1 MKHIIAQT
9 HTKDTLLYAISIGLE
24 RSVFYAIRGVIVLYM
39 LSEAIHMEQENA
51 FELYGWFVG
60 SFTFSQVL
68 GAILGDLIIGNRKAL
83 FLGGLMQAL
92 GAFCFCIP
100 TVFGLYIGLFLVVVG
115 GGLFVP
121 NIKSNFGKLYLS
133 KPKLMD
139 AGFTMLFVAINIGA
153 FGGVVLMDYFRS
165 EYGWNASFIFSGIM
179 MLLAL
184 TPLYFLEA
192 VADDATVKSKATIK
206 QRIFYISM
214 AILVVGLFWAFYEI
228 ANFRFFDV
236 KLKLNEI
243 PDLTISEM
251 VWAYLEVV
259 FILPISILAVVL
271 WSLFYSSQFFKLVIG
286 FIFGM
291 ISFTILFLIPET
303 PTAQHMLLFVVSI
316 LCLGVSEI
324 HIGPIIQS
332 LITRYA
338 NPKYLAI
345 LISLSLIP
353 MRLFSFIIGFY
364 GETFTENSL
373 IAIKIALIGMFSL
386 SVGVT
391 LFLFW
396 NKKYL

>member
-1 MKHIIAQT
+1 
-9 HTKDTLLYAISIGLE
+9 
-24 RSVFYAIRGVIVLYM
+24 
-39 LSEAIHMEQENA
+39 MEQENA

-153 FGGVVLMDYFRS
+153 FGGVVLTDYFRS

-364 GETFTENSL
+364 GETLTENSL